1 MKIRYDPHIDAL
13 DIRLIEGKIECEVIH
28 LSDQVAIDIGP
39 GGKIVAIEV
48 LDASDLI
55 PGLKEKGVE
64 IENLLLKHNRFGGRA

>member
-28 LSDQVAIDIGP
+28 LSDQVGIDIGP
-39 GGKIVAIEV
+39 GGKVVAIEV

-64 IENLLLKHNRFGGRA
+64 IENLLLKHKAVA

>member
-13 DIRLIEGKIECEVIH
+13 DIRLIEGKIECEVIQ

-39 GGKIVAIEV
+39 GGKVVAIEV

-64 IENLLLKHNRFGGRA
+64 IENLLLKQKAVA